1 MRLGF
6 ARGFIRIPEVKGNVF
21 GLVSKLV
28 LGSCLV
34 NDVRYLRVI
43 FVRK

>member
-34 NDVRYLRVI
+34 NYIRYFQVY

>member
-34 NDVRYLRVI
+34 NNTYKVFTGYFRT
-43 FVRK
+43 

>member
-34 NDVRYLRVI
+34 DNIRYLQVI
-43 FVRK
+43 SVRK